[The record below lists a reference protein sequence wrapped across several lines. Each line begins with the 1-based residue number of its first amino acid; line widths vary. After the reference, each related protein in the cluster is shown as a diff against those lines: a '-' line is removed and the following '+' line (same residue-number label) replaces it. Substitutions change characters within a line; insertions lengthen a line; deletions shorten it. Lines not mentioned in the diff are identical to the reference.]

1 MYSVQRAG
9 YWTRSCSIVK
19 AETALRTIAD
29 RRAIVERVRGKNEND
44 YRGGA
49 RHAVQKLLSASL
61 PHPWTYV
68 YELTQN
74 ALDACAQRISWRID
88 GESVLFQHNG
98 RIALNESHVHGIASL
113 GASTKGLAHVGFMGV
128 GFKSVFA
135 RFRTVSVSGFG
146 FRFKFDVGVRSGDL
160 GQTIPNWFDTLLPHW
175 DDKIHDPDAGYTTLI
190 RLEHPESERTL
201 AEDIERISSPG
212 DHTPFAVLALRGL
225 KQILVDDIVWN
236 LEVAEDVVV
245 VRRHNGESTSNW
257 RWKSFV
263 SLYRPDDHAM
273 RRLLEVRQE
282 THDQVDDRGE
292 RVTRK
297 VVGLVPLDSNGLPN
311 PPSHGR
317 VYATLPTQ
325 AHIPFGF
332 HLQADW
338 FVDVDRQNLR
348 DVDGNAWQ
356 QLIVRQVPEIVRQFL
371 AWLTGESDQARKR
384 GYRALHDPS
393 TDEGLLSKPFQ
404 ELRDHLV
411 KVLAGQNVVPIHGP
425 GTRQFR
431 TPEKV
436 ARLPNRFSSDFGR
449 HPQWRPDLLFER
461 DLIDEELLST
471 SATRFTMWLGWGRE
485 IERDTVPWPDNLPKW
500 WNTLPYD
507 TRKDALFAL
516 WRGVGELGWH
526 DAPVAPTEAG
536 TWVQMRHIRWL
547 NEEPPTEN
555 NPSGAIIATALADYL
570 PRPDE
575 RVPRNIRSWVDNTHH
590 DGTVCFVNLRTDV
603 ELSSVIADAFKDS
616 EGNRDS
622 RLVALLEWAMNRG
635 LNRRDLVPLVLTE
648 QGAKRPTDA
657 LLADPLVEGG
667 IYRRKMFPDKP
678 ALISDYAAI
687 DDRNAVVL
695 FLERLGLCGVYP
707 FKETSVPQFGPEA
720 VATMLDID
728 KRHVDRA
735 RANRYT
741 VLDYEFPFRLE
752 NVSFDALQSWL
763 SLEHAAFHGK
773 GSRSANSSFHGP
785 RITPGRSGTASWVY
799 SLQVH
804 PWLLCTDGQRR
815 RPADVLLEPD
825 PDFEDA
831 PIAEIDPSL
840 GDRLK
845 EEGVQFGSNVQKS
858 PALRRLSLRGAS
870 DMSDSELAALLREA
884 CEQVDLGNATQEDLL
899 EALNDVRLRGVPIMT
914 SVVQQTG
921 TGRGQRSD
929 LGGWIAALEDVKP
942 SLVAAVTALPLS
954 IPETTTGRQALSFLL
969 DIWNKKPLHVE
980 TIRGYLAAAYRYVL
994 DDLDS
999 GDLPDGEWR
1008 QARDLACVYGQSSWH
1023 TIGCNLVVAD
1033 VQSPLIRQFLP
1044 EDRDIV
1050 SSAHLG
1056 DSDVQVRRVA
1066 NALGLGLL
1074 SNDVKVC
1081 PGSRVEDPSWVV
1093 RLWKLVGALSL
1104 LEDRIELQEI
1114 SFREK
1119 ISLRVSGTERH
1130 INAYVLD
1137 GALLLVGGPHEFA
1150 ADAAEQL
1157 VDRFRLGQRGN
1168 VVPYLTMAL
1177 SSLDNKDYFRHHL
1190 KVLCEG
1196 LGVEVPEDSSD
1207 LASNEAW
1214 DRSDE
1219 AGRADPNE
1227 DDADDHKAYHDE
1239 SERGAE
1245 MPGPHASPP
1254 ENPMAQAGR
1263 VTDDDTSRTEYRDS
1277 PERVNSEAIGRL
1289 QNGEGTTQTTGNDRP
1304 SSRGRAADHFGLFV
1318 EHERSEGQD
1327 PVTSRGNRGGRM
1339 EDHKARQAVIEY
1351 ETREGRKPEEMAD
1364 NHPGYDILS
1373 VDEDSGQRRRIE
1385 VKGVQGLFQDGAS
1398 VVLTSRQAHDAIQHR
1413 EQQSATSDE
1422 YWLYVVD
1429 STETTNPRVLPI
1441 PWTRYNL
1448 RYGFYARVWAD
1459 VF

>member
-1 MYSVQRAG
+1 M
-9 YWTRSCSIVK
+9 
-19 AETALRTIAD
+19 
-29 RRAIVERVRGKNEND
+29 
-44 YRGGA
+44 
-49 RHAVQKLLSASL
+49 LLSASHL

-74 ALDACAQRISWRID
+74 ALDAGAQRISWRID
-88 GESVLFQHNG
+88 GESLLFQHDG
-98 RIALNESHVHGIASL
+98 RISLDESHVHGIASL

-146 FRFKFDVGVRSGDL
+146 FHFKFDVDVHHGDL
-160 GQTIPNWFDTLLPHW
+160 GQTITQWFDTLRPHW
-175 DDKIHDPDAGYTTLI
+175 NDDVRDPDAGYTTSI
-190 RLEHPESERTL
+190 RLERPVVSAQTV
-201 AEDIERISSPG
+201 AEDIERISSPE
-212 DHTPFAVLALRGL
+212 DQTPLAVLALRGL
-225 KQILVDDIVWN
+225 KQIRVDEIDWDLDVD
-236 LEVAEDVVV
+236 EDVVV
-245 VRRHNGESTSNW
+245 ARHHNGDNASIW

-263 SLYRPDDHAM
+263 SRYRPDDEAM
-273 RRLLEVRQE
+273 REFLEVRQK
-282 THDQVDDRGE
+282 THEQVDGSGKRI
-292 RVTRK
+292 TRE

-311 PPSHGR
+311 PPSRGR

-325 AHIPFGF
+325 VLVPFGL

-348 DVDGNAWQ
+348 DVDGDAWQ
-356 QLIVRQVPEIVRQFL
+356 ELIVRQVPKIVRQFL
-371 AWLTGESDQARKR
+371 VWLTKVSDQARKR
-384 GYRALHDPS
+384 GYRALRDPS
-393 TDEGLLSKPFQ
+393 TDDGPLSKPFQ
-404 ELRDHLV
+404 SLRDHIV

-425 GTRQFR
+425 GPRQFR

-461 DLIDEELLST
+461 DLMDEELLST
-471 SATRFTMWLGWGRE
+471 SATKFTTWLGWGCE
-485 IERDTVPWPDNLPKW
+485 IKRDGVPWPDNLPRW
-500 WNTLPYD
+500 WDMLPDD
-507 TRKDALFAL
+507 TRKDALLAL
-516 WRGVGELGWH
+516 WHGVGALGWH
-526 DAPVAPTEAG
+526 DAPVVPTEAG
-536 TWVQMRHIRWL
+536 TWVQMGRIRWL
-547 NEEPPTEN
+547 NEAPPTEK
-555 NPSGAIIATALADYL
+555 NPGGAIIATALADYL
-570 PRPDE
+570 PCPDE
-575 RVPRNIRSWVDNTHH
+575 LVSRDIRPWAGSANH
-590 DGTVCFVNLRTDV
+590 DGAVCFADLRTEV
-603 ELSSVIADAFKDS
+603 KLSSLVRKAFMDS
-616 EGNRDS
+616 EGKIDT

-635 LNRRDLVPLVLTE
+635 INRQDLVPLVLTE
-648 QGAKRPTDA
+648 QGATRPSDA
-657 LLADPLVEGG
+657 LLADPLVNGG
-667 IYRRKMFPDKP
+667 LDRRKIFPDKP
-678 ALISDYAAI
+678 ALIADYGAI
-687 DDRNAVVL
+687 DDRHTVA
-695 FLERLGLCGVYP
+695 FLERLGLCGGDP
-707 FKETSVPQFGPEA
+707 LTATSTSVSRYNPKA
-720 VATMLDID
+720 VATMLG
-728 KRHVDRA
+728 VDEGWVSP
-735 RANRYT
+735 ANATGYT
-741 VLDYEFPFRLE
+741 VLDYKFPFRLE
-752 NVSFDALQSWL
+752 NVAFDALQSWL
-763 SLEHAAFHGK
+763 SVEHAALHGK
-773 GSRSANSSFHGP
+773 GSRIANSSFHGP
-785 RITPGRSGTASWVY
+785 RFTQGKSGTASWVY
-799 SLQVH
+799 SLQAH

-815 RPADVLLEPD
+815 RPADALLEPD
-825 PDFEDA
+825 PDFEEA

-870 DMSDSELAALLREA
+870 DMSDSELATLLREA

-899 EALNDVRLRGVPIMT
+899 IALNDVRLRGVSIMT

-921 TGRGQRSD
+921 AGAGQRSD
-929 LGGWIAALEDVKP
+929 LGGWIATLEDVEA
-942 SLVAAVTALPLS
+942 SLAAAVTTLPLS

-969 DIWNKKPLHVE
+969 DIWNKKPPQVE
-980 TIRGYLAAAYRYVL
+980 AIRRNLAAAYRYVL

-999 GDLPDGEWR
+999 GDLPDDEWR
-1008 QARDLACVYGQSSWH
+1008 QSREWACVYGQSNWH
-1023 TIGCNLVVAD
+1023 AVDQSLVVAD
-1033 VQSPLIRQFLP
+1033 VHSPLIRQFLP
-1044 EDRDIV
+1044 EGRV
-1050 SSAHLG
+1050 VVASAHLG
-1056 DSDVQVRRVA
+1056 DSEVQVRRVA

-1081 PGSRVEDPSWVV
+1081 PGSRVEDSSWVV

-1318 EHERSEGQD
+1318 EHERSGGQD

-1373 VDEDSGQRRRIE
+1373 VDEVSGQRRRIE
-1385 VKGVQGLFQDGAS
+1385 VKGVQGVFQDGAS
-1398 VVLTSRQAHDAIQHR
+1398 VVLTARQAHDAIQHR
-1413 EQQSATSDE
+1413 EQQSAESDE

-1429 STETTNPRVLPI
+1429 STETTSPRVFPI
-1441 PWTRYNL
+1441 PWTRYHL

-1459 VF
+1459 TAEQPTA